1 MLYTLSRADYDIN
14 QLQAIISQLTENDAL
29 LLWQDG
35 VLQAVK
41 KTQIFAKIPN
51 LFILE
56 NDLIARGLESNFP
69 KISLQKFV
77 ELTEQYYPH
86 IAL

>member
-1 MLYTLSRADYDIN
+1 MLYTLSRADYDIG
-14 QLQAIISQLTENDAL
+14 QLQAIILQLTESDAL

-41 KTQIFAKIPN
+41 NPQIFAKIPN

-56 NDLIARGLESNFP
+56 NDLIARGLVSHFP
-69 KISLQKFV
+69 RILMDELVTVTEKF
-77 ELTEQYYPH
+77 YPQV
-86 IAL
+86 AL

>member
-1 MLYTLSRADYDIN
+1 MLYTLSRADYDIG
-14 QLQAIISQLTENDAL
+14 QLQAIILQLTESDAL

-41 KTQIFAKIPN
+41 NPQIFAKIPN

-56 NDLIARGLESNFP
+56 NDLIARGFVSHFP
-69 KISLQKFV
+69 RILMDELVTVTEKF
-77 ELTEQYYPH
+77 YPQV
-86 IAL
+86 AL

>member
-77 ELTEQYYPH
+77 ELTEHYYPH

>member
-14 QLQAIISQLTENDAL
+14 QLQAIMLQLTESDAL

-35 VLQAVK
+35 ILQAVK
-41 KTQIFAKIPN
+41 NPQIFAKIPN

-56 NDLIARGLESNFP
+56 NDLLARGLESHFP
-69 KISLQKFV
+69 KIALNELV
-77 ELTEQYYPH
+77 TLTENFYPQV
-86 IAL
+86 AL